1 MHKYTDITH
10 HSVIWL
16 KKANDEGRLDISP
29 PYQRNPVWSA
39 KQKSSL
45 IETILLEYPIPE
57 IYMQDIV
64 DENGSERHVVVDGQ
78 QRIRS
83 VLKFVSGEFEI
94 IEEGSRWNGFSFD
107 ELSSDDKKKIFE
119 YKFLV
124 RILPDMGDDQI
135 RHIFQRINRNTTV
148 LNSQELRRATYWGPF
163 IRLMEMISDLE
174 VWNQF
179 GLFSSN
185 DKRRMLD
192 TEFVSEIAVAVIFG
206 PQNKKSR
213 LDDCYRIFETE
224 FPQEEDV
231 HSIFLDVLGEIRHII
246 PELRQTRFRKKS
258 DFYTLFLV
266 VAEFKTEIPFSK
278 EIRAALGGALTNF
291 AQAVNLYDPVA
302 EFAAWAPLQD
312 YVKGVER
319 AASDL
324 GPRRLRARALKYI
337 VELAIQGEYKPI
349 KLPEIEDFAGLTID
363 FGQIDADDLDNLGSG
378 DPP

>member
-1 MHKYTDITH
+1 
-10 HSVIWL
+10 
-16 KKANDEGRLDISP
+16 
-29 PYQRNPVWSA
+29 
-39 KQKSSL
+39 
-45 IETILLEYPIPE
+45 
-57 IYMQDIV
+57 MQDIV